1 MRPQQLCPWH
11 GAPHPRL
18 AGEAAVVEAE
28 AAVVVAGT
36 EVVGRSSQAHCG
48 AEVLGGRYVLLQLL
62 WPCERVRGAGVV

>member
-18 AGEAAVVEAE
+18 AGE

-62 WPCERVRGAGVV
+62 WPCERVRGDGVV

>member
-1 MRPQQLCPWH
+1 M
-11 GAPHPRL
+11 
-18 AGEAAVVEAE
+18 VEAE

-62 WPCERVRGAGVV
+62 WPCERVRGDGVV